1 MREQREGKISIQKS
15 EIETTKG
22 GKRQEQTKGRRK
34 ERDERRTQARKVKRT
49 GCGRRRGRGRSHAFT
64 SVIMALPADN
74 YARGVLRPRQPYA
87 HAEGDMQAYSL
98 ALPGFRWQRFLCLV

>member
-34 ERDERRTQARKVKRT
+34 ERRKTDAGKESEEDRVWKKEGER
-49 GCGRRRGRGRSHAFT
+49 AFT
-64 SVIMALPADN
+64 CVHKRN
-74 YARGVLRPRQPYA
+74 N
-87 HAEGDMQAYSL
+87 
-98 ALPGFRWQRFLCLV
+98 GFTGR